1 MGKIK
6 DLVIDVDL
14 SDELNVNET
23 KHNVLN
29 LFENSVTLCM
39 LWAISRGRP
48 RRCL

>member
-6 DLVIDVDL
+6 DLVINVDL

-29 LFENSVTLCM
+29 LFEKYKNGLIKKF
-39 LWAISRGRP
+39 L
-48 RRCL
+48 L

>member
-29 LFENSVTLCM
+29 FFEK
-39 LWAISRGRP
+39 
-48 RRCL
+48 